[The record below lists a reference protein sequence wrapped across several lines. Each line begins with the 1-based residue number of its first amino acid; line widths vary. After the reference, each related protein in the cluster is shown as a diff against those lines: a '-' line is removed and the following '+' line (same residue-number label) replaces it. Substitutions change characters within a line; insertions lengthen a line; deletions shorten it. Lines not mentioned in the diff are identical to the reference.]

1 MTDGVTTSSFEK
13 QPFSTSEIATGGAA
27 LAAVLLVT
35 FIGLRA
41 SQPDDRLSA
50 APVPAASLPAASV
63 ASAPPD
69 TSIPRNE
76 SNESNE
82 SKNEFKNESKN
93 QLRVESTASI
103 ETPPSEPSDRG
114 VVIREPQPSSA
125 PWQAVE
131 PTSPN
136 PGGLRPPTFPTES
149 AKETADTALSLP
161 DTALNPQN
169 PSDAIWLQARLGD
182 LGYFSANRTGVW
194 GPASRNALRD
204 FKSMNGLQED
214 DRWDRETEQRLSS
227 RQVIPAAKTFIGG
240 WAEDADQ
247 CGNGRDHNAPIV
259 ISSRAAIA
267 VGGGCDFRSVK
278 QEAPA
283 QWRVQATCSRGGNS
297 WNANVNLK
305 LTAPNLVWSSE
316 RGIRTYV
323 RCTKAERDGGGPVQ
337 HQVSR
342 GTELARVFRD
352 WVNRIPISADHP

>member
-1 MTDGVTTSSFEK
+1 MTDGITTSSFEQ
-13 QPFSTSEIATGGAA
+13 QPFSTFELAMGGAA

-41 SQPDDRLSA
+41 EQPDDRLPA

-63 ASAPPD
+63 APTPQD
-69 TSIPRNE
+69 TSIT
-76 SNESNE
+76 
-82 SKNEFKNESKN
+82 KNEFNESKN
-93 QLRVESTASI
+93 QSSVESTASI
-103 ETPPSEPSDRG
+103 ESPPREPWGRG
-114 VVIREPQPSSA
+114 IVIREPQPSVA
-125 PWQAVE
+125 PWQAAE

-136 PGGLRPPTFPTES
+136 PSGLRPPIFATES
-149 AKETADTALSLP
+149 AKETADTAPPLP
-161 DTALNPQN
+161 DTAFNPQN

-182 LGYFSANRTGVW
+182 LGYFSAHRTGVW

-240 WAEDADQ
+240 WAEDVDQ

-259 ISSRAAIA
+259 ISSRAAMA

-323 RCTKAERDGGGPVQ
+323 RCAKSERDGGSPVQ

-352 WVNRIPISADHP
+352 WVSRIPITPDTPAKR

>member
-1 MTDGVTTSSFEK
+1 MTDGIATSSFER
-13 QPFSTSEIATGGAA
+13 QPFSASEIATGGAA

-41 SQPDDRLSA
+41 SQPNDRLPA
-50 APVPAASLPAASV
+50 APVPAAPLPAASV
-63 ASAPPD
+63 AFAPTD
-69 TSIPRNE
+69 TSIP
-76 SNESNE
+76 NE
-82 SKNEFKNESKN
+82 SKNESENDSKN
-93 QLRVESTASI
+93 QSRLESTASI
-103 ETPPSEPSDRG
+103 EPLPSERSDRR
-114 VVIREPQPSSA
+114 VVIRETQPYSA
-125 PWQAVE
+125 PWQAAE
-131 PTSPN
+131 LPSPN
-136 PGGLRPPTFPTES
+136 PSGLRPPTFPTES
-149 AKETADTALSLP
+149 AKDTADTAPPLP

-194 GPASRNALRD
+194 GPKSRNALRD

-227 RQVIPAAKTFIGG
+227 REVIPAAKTFIGG
-240 WAEDADQ
+240 WAEDVDQ
-247 CGNGRDHNAPIV
+247 CGRGRDHNAPIV
-259 ISSRAAIA
+259 ISSRAAVA
-267 VGGGCDFRSVK
+267 VGGGCDFRSVR

-297 WNANVNLK
+297 WNANVDLK

-323 RCTKAERDGGGPVQ
+323 RCTKAERDGGSPAQ
-337 HQVSR
+337 HQVSG

-352 WVNRIPISADHP
+352 WVNRIPILADHP

>member
-1 MTDGVTTSSFEK
+1 MTDGMTTSSFER
-13 QPFSTSEIATGGAA
+13 QPFSASELATGGAA

-41 SQPDDRLSA
+41 SQPDDRLPA
-50 APVPAASLPAASV
+50 APVPAASLPTTPVAA
-63 ASAPPD
+63 APTD
-69 TSIPRNE
+69 TSIPK
-76 SNESNE
+76 NE
-82 SKNEFKNESKN
+82 SKNESKNE
-93 QLRVESTASI
+93 LRQESTGSI
-103 ETPPSEPSDRG
+103 APPPPSEPSDRG

-125 PWQAVE
+125 PWQAAE

-136 PGGLRPPTFPTES
+136 PSSLRPPTFPTES
-149 AKETADTALSLP
+149 AKETADTAPP

-169 PSDAIWLQARLGD
+169 PSDAIWLQARLAD

-247 CGNGRDHNAPIV
+247 CGNGRDHTPPIV
-259 ISSRAAIA
+259 ISSRAATA
-267 VGGGCDFRSVK
+267 VGGGCDFRSVR

-283 QWRVQATCSRGGNS
+283 RWRVQATCSRGGNS
-297 WNANVNLK
+297 WNANVDLT

-323 RCTKAERDGGGPVQ
+323 RCTKSERDGGSPVE

-352 WVNRIPISADHP
+352 WVSRVPILPNHP